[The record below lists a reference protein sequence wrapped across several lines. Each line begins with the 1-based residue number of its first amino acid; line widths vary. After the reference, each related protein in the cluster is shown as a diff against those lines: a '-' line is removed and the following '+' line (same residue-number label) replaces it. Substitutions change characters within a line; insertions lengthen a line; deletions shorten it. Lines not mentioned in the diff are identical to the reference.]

1 MTYIST
7 GIAFVEFLGIVLFHV
22 FLQLQKTLFHK
33 DQKKTLLDY
42 ITNRVKLHLDQTAC
56 KTKNIEKG
64 HDASTTLVD
73 IREPLLD
80 DCNTEL

>member
-1 MTYIST
+1 M
-7 GIAFVEFLGIVLFHV
+7 
-22 FLQLQKTLFHK
+22 
-33 DQKKTLLDY
+33 
-42 ITNRVKLHLDQTAC
+42 NRVKLHLDQTAC

-64 HDASTTLVD
+64 NNASTTLVD